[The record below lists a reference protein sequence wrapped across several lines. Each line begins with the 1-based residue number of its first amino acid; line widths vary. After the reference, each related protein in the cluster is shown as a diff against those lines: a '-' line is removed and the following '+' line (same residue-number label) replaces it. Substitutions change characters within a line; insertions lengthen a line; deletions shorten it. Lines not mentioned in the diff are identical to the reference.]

1 MRHHV
6 GIVRTS
12 VIRLKD
18 TLIGLQTGRI
28 EHWRRT
34 SKRVVRQCDAHE
46 SGELAKLCRNSA
58 REVVLVEK
66 QLAES
71 REPRETG
78 VKRAGQLSR

>member
-1 MRHHV
+1 MR
-6 GIVRTS
+6 TF
-12 VIRLKD
+12 VIGLKD
-18 TLIGLQTGRI
+18 TLIGVQIGRT
-28 EHWRRT
+28 EHWSRT
-34 SKRVVRQCDAHE
+34 SKRIVGQSDAHE

-78 VKRAGQLSR
+78 VKRPRQLGR